1 MRKYEPKNSQM
12 SMESGQF
19 VGKEKGTFVGKILV
33 ESLSAKAKFGQNL
46 ESAEW
51 EQIMQDLKNRK
62 EKRDAETIELMQRFV
77 TK

>member
-1 MRKYEPKNSQM
+1 M
-12 SMESGQF
+12 
-19 VGKEKGTFVGKILV
+19 